1 MTATVDAPP
10 DQLTPVRFH
19 QVGKAFG
26 SGRRSVVA
34 LDGVDLEVG
43 AGEFVCLL
51 GASGCGKTTLL
62 NLVAGTRPGRRWSS
76 RRPR

>member
-26 SGRRSVVA
+26 SGRKAVVHGP
-34 LDGVDLEVG
+34 LR
-43 AGEFVCLL
+43 L
-51 GASGCGKTTLL
+51 GA
-62 NLVAGTRPGRRWSS
+62 VAYDVR
-76 RRPR
+76 